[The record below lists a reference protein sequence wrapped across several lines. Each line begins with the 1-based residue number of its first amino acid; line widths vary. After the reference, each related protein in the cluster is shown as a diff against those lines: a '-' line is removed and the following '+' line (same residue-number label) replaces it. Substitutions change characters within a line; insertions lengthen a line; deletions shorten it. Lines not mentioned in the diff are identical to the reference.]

1 MNDYSDSKLVD
12 LARGGNQTALGV
24 LLGRYQPVI
33 QRQLQRFPID
43 AADRSDLVQ
52 DAMVQVMRRLHTF
65 RGDSQ
70 FSTWLYRVTAN
81 AALMRMRSD
90 RRRRQTSLDDHEQ
103 EAEAG
108 LERAPNP
115 PGGEWAVRADVRLEE
130 ARRRDRLQRALDE
143 LPEAYREVVLEH
155 YLEGAPLQ
163 ALADRLGTTESS
175 VRSRL
180 HRARTVLRER
190 LRDADADAVG
200 SNPRLRRPRRDEPSI
215 TAEPVT
221 PRAVVRHALRALP
234 ATAPDR
240 AREVESEFSAD
251 FAA

>member
-33 QRQLQRFPID
+33 QRQLQRFPIE

-103 EAEAG
+103 EAESA
-108 LERAPNP
+108 LERAPHT
-115 PGGEWAVRADVRLEE
+115 PGGEWAVRADVRMDE
-130 ARRRDRLQRALDE
+130 ARRRDRLERALAE

-190 LRDADADAVG
+190 LRDADSEAAT
-200 SNPRLRRPRRDEPSI
+200 SNPRLRRPRRDERPTAASTAATNPTVPSI
-215 TAEPVT
+215 RAVPLASAA
-221 PRAVVRHALRALP
+221 PRAAS
-234 ATAPDR
+234 TA
-240 AREVESEFSAD
+240 FSAD
-251 FAA
+251 RAA